1 MKLDISF
8 FNPITSKKDV
18 LSLKYPN
25 VDYNYWKNNSYYFDN
40 DLQYILDF
48 ILSNLDCSR
57 EYSYGRPMSM
67 DNLNYEYYLSNYY
80 YYIIKFNNK
89 SYYDIYIDK
98 LIKLHINNII
108 FEYEYTNRRIIE
120 NKPKKSKKRP
130 PNKFVRYIT
139 HDLFTNEKVYIYENL
154 ATKETIESSNPNL
167 LDELNSKKKT
177 KRQTKIV
184 SSVSLNDMTFNFKIK

>member
-8 FNPITSKKDV
+8 FNPITSKEDV

-25 VDYNYWKNNSYYFDN
+25 VDYNYWKNNSYYSDN

-80 YYIIKFNNK
+80 YYIMKFNDK
-89 SYYDIYIDK
+89 YYYDIYINK

-108 FEYEYTNRRIIE
+108 FEYEYANRKIIE

-167 LDELNSKKKT
+167 LDKLNNKNKT

-184 SSVSLNDMTFNFKIK
+184 SSVSLDNMTFNFKTK

>member
-8 FNPITSKKDV
+8 FNPITSKEDV
-18 LSLKYPN
+18 LILKYPN
-25 VDYNYWKNNSYYFDN
+25 VDYNYWRNNSYYSDD

-67 DNLNYEYYLSNYY
+67 DNFNYEYYLSNYY
-80 YYIIKFNNK
+80 YHIVKFNNK
-89 SYYDIYIDK
+89 SYYDIYINK

-108 FEYEYTNRRIIE
+108 FENEYANRRIIE
-120 NKPKKSKKRP
+120 NKPKKSKKHP
-130 PNKFVRYIT
+130 SNKFVRYIT
-139 HDLFTNEKVYIYENL
+139 YDLFTNEKVYIYENL
-154 ATKETIESSNPNL
+154 ATKETIESSNPDL

-177 KRQTKIV
+177 KRGTKIV
-184 SSVSLNDMTFNFKIK
+184 NSVSLNNMTFNFKTK

>member
-1 MKLDISF
+1 MKLDILF
-8 FNPITSKKDV
+8 FNPIISKKDV

-25 VDYNYWKNNSYYFDN
+25 VDYHYWKCNTYYSDN
-40 DLQYILDF
+40 GIKHSLDILLKD
-48 ILSNLDCSR
+48 LDCSI

-108 FEYEYTNRRIIE
+108 FEYEYANRRIIE

-167 LDELNSKKKT
+167 LDELNSKNKT

-184 SSVSLNDMTFNFKIK
+184 SSISLNSMTFNFKTK